1 MKRVPV
7 LIPVL
12 VFVACLFLGLLV
24 FTYVEA
30 KRANPQMIRTSRAGW
45 QPAGGL
51 AIPACPGSRPAPIDN
66 RRAGCQPAPH
76 AV

>member
-24 FTYVEA
+24 FTYVQA
-30 KRANPQMIRTSRAGW
+30 RRANPQMIHTTGA
-45 QPAGGL
+45 
-51 AIPACPGSRPAPIDN
+51 
-66 RRAGCQPAPH
+66 
-76 AV
+76 